1 MPNCLC
7 ETRRHLFMSQEL
19 LKNIGIVIQQKYVL
33 LYKSKLE
40 FSIAADI
47 DERTIRRV
55 LQGHQNVSIEVLS
68 KISKALNTS
77 ISSIIQEA
85 ELM

>member
-1 MPNCLC
+1 
-7 ETRRHLFMSQEL
+7 MSQEL

-40 FSIAADI
+40 FSIASDI

-55 LQGHQNVSIEVLS
+55 LQGHQNVSIAVLS
-68 KISKALNTS
+68 KISKALNTT

>member
-40 FSIAADI
+40 FSIASDI

-55 LQGHQNVSIEVLS
+55 LQGHQNVSIAVLS
-68 KISKALNTS
+68 KISKALNTT

>member
-40 FSIAADI
+40 FSIASDI

-55 LQGHQNVSIEVLS
+55 LQGHQNVSIAVLS
-68 KISKALNTS
+68 KISKALNTT

-85 ELM
+85 EIM

>member
-1 MPNCLC
+1 
-7 ETRRHLFMSQEL
+7 MSQDL
-19 LKNIGIVIQQKYVL
+19 LKNIGKVVQQKYVL

-40 FSIAADI
+40 FSTACDL

-55 LQGHQNVSIEVLS
+55 LLGNQNVSIDVLS